1 MIDETQNFTD
11 KERIL
16 PHVNAAVFLLQNRL
30 SYAISNP
37 SLRGLLLEMFC
48 YFFSLAAFSLGPK
61 LTLSRASPIFNSPSV
76 IWLIQHGHILGTT
89 QHLFIT
95 IYRISLLTQ
104 NLVSQD
110 PEVASAVRSEL
121 QLYDQHL
128 DSLQPNPNPDQNIE
142 AGCLHDTV
150 TSELYRIA
158 CQIHVKRL
166 LAQDTPDEDD
176 IIQQL
181 VISFINLLH
190 QLPDNSPYQN
200 ILSWP
205 LVVAGY
211 SAPTKGYQDLISAR
225 LDQIQSEWRSDVF
238 SKSAVFLRLKWRTDR
253 GSACASSGSVTSRCT
268 RALAA
273 QDYISA
279 WNSCPVIMA

>member
-1 MIDETQNFTD
+1 M
-11 KERIL
+11 
-16 PHVNAAVFLLQNRL
+16 
-30 SYAISNP
+30 
-37 SLRGLLLEMFC
+37 
-48 YFFSLAAFSLGPK
+48 
-61 LTLSRASPIFNSPSV
+61 
-76 IWLIQHGHILGTT
+76 GTS

-95 IYRISLLTQ
+95 IYRISLLTR

-110 PEVASAVRSEL
+110 LKVVSAVRSEL
-121 QLYDQHL
+121 QLFDQHL
-128 DSLQPNPNPDQNIE
+128 DSLQPHPNPDQNTQ

-176 IIQQL
+176 NIQQL

-190 QLPDNSPYQN
+190 QLPASSPSQN

-211 SAPTKGYQDLISAR
+211 SAPTKGYQDIISAK

-238 SKSAVFLRLKWRTDR
+238 SKGAAFLRLKWKTDR
-253 GSACASSGSVTSRCT
+253 GSVCASSGSITSWCR
-268 RALAA
+268 RALAT

-279 WNSCPVIMA
+279 WHNCPVVMA